1 MIDSNIACIAVDWG
15 TSNRRAW
22 LLDFTSAVVAERADG
37 TGLLSVKDRRFAES
51 LTAFLEP
58 WLPPARGRPA
68 IIAGMAGSR
77 LGWVEVSYIK
87 TPAPLSDLARHLTK
101 AGTVGESDC
110 WIVSGMSVE
119 DGPQPEVM
127 RGEECQILGALL
139 ARDIADGFFVLPGTH
154 SKWARVEGRRL
165 VDFRTH
171 MTGEVFNML
180 RSGGTLAQLMSG
192 DAEDSDAFAEGVAA
206 SGRGPGL
213 LNQLFGVRTLGLFGR
228 VKGTGLASYLSGL
241 LVGTEM
247 RDALRT
253 WPDLATRGTL
263 CIGSPAMI
271 ARYGACAAQIGVEL
285 HGLDNNAVLPGA
297 LAWIARQARL
307 VGSGN
312 G

>member
-1 MIDSNIACIAVDWG
+1 MADSNVACIAVDWG

-22 LLDFTSAVVAERADG
+22 LVDFTSTVVAERADG
-37 TGLLSVKDRRFAES
+37 NGLLSVNDRRFAES
-51 LTAFLEP
+51 LTSFLEP
-58 WLPPARGRPA
+58 WLPGARGRPI

-77 LGWVEVSYIK
+77 LGWIEVSYIK
-87 TPAPLSDLARHLTK
+87 TPAPLSDLAQQLTK

-110 WIVSGMSVE
+110 WIVSGMSIE
-119 DGPQPEVM
+119 DTPQPEVM

-139 ARDIADGFFVLPGTH
+139 SRDIADSFFVLPGTH
-154 SKWARVEGRRL
+154 SKWARVTDRRL

-180 RSGGTLAQLMSG
+180 RSGGTLSQLMAG
-192 DAEDSDAFAEGVAA
+192 DAEDTGAFAEGVAA
-206 SGRGPGL
+206 SGRGAGL

-228 VKGTGLASYLSGL
+228 LPGTALASYLSGL

-253 WPDLATRGTL
+253 WPELAARETL

-271 ARYGACAAQIGVEL
+271 ARYGACAAQIGLEL
-285 HGLDNNAVLPGA
+285 HGIDNNAVLPSA
-297 LAWIARQARL
+297 LAWIARQAR
-307 VGSGN
+307 VTGN
-312 G
+312 